1 MEASSSFFAWRRA
14 AAGAPAARA
23 AIVLAAAG
31 AAGLPLLSAANLEQV
46 PLGVPAALALLL
58 VLSAWRPAAG
68 LVAVTALVPVS
79 LWLGRAADLPAW
91 RLSEA
96 LVLAVLAGAL
106 ARLAL
111 DAGRRASGPPALPPG
126 LGPAAALFAGAAAA
140 SVAVELSV
148 ARAGVHETWPLGTVW
163 LAEVS
168 RAYLFGAPILPGLID
183 AARLVEG
190 VALLLVVLAWSR
202 RAAGLPRQLAVASLV
217 GAAGAVAINLQVM
230 LADLLAADS
239 TATLAGY
246 LRGGRRLAGHAGDV
260 NASGSYFVLAALT
273 GLGLAAGRRGTR
285 LLGLPALAGLAAL
298 AAGAACWLSGS
309 RSALVAAV
317 IVGLAAGVWS
327 IPTRRLRGGLRLA
340 AAGALLAAVL
350 ALPLAVVA
358 VYPDRGGSAAAES
371 SLRFRI
377 EFATRSL
384 RMWATQP
391 LFGVGAGRYYALSGE
406 FAGDDVEA
414 RWRYENAHNNFLQI
428 AAELGALGLVGF
440 LGLLA
445 AGGRRVWQ
453 ALRARDG
460 PDPLLAGASAGVVA
474 FLLTCLAGHPL
485 LSSEIAYP
493 FWIVLGLTLARAHQA
508 LSPPTAVSRRATVA
522 GWAAALLLL
531 ATLPFRADA
540 AVRGLTTGQPRSA
553 LDDLRG
559 GTFGWEI
566 ERPGGRRFRWSG
578 PRATFLV
585 QGDARAVRIPLRV
598 LHAHPD
604 RPVTVDVVLGA
615 RPVRRIPL
623 RSSRWTDVPLPLTPD
638 PPGGVHRL
646 ELRVDPPWTPRERGG
661 GDGRTLGV
669 KVAALTVARGCD

>member
-23 AIVLAAAG
+23 AILLAAAA
-31 AAGLPLLSAANLEQV
+31 AAGLPLLSAANLQQV

-58 VLSAWRPAAG
+58 LLSAWRPAAG
-68 LVAVTALVPVS
+68 LVAVTALAPVS
-79 LWLGRAADLPAW
+79 LWPGRAADLPAW
-91 RLSEA
+91 RLAEA

-111 DAGRRASGPPALPPG
+111 DAGRRAGGPPALPPG
-126 LGPAAALFAGAAAA
+126 LGPAAGLFAGTVAA

-148 ARAGVHETWPLGTVW
+148 ARAGVLETWPLGTAW
-163 LAEVS
+163 LAALS
-168 RAYLFGAPILPGLID
+168 RGYLFGGPILPGLID

-190 VALLLVVLAWSR
+190 VALLLVVLACSR
-202 RAAGLPRQLAVASLV
+202 RAAGLPRQLAVASLI
-217 GAAGAVAINLQVM
+217 GAAGAAAINLQVM

-239 TATLAGY
+239 AATLAGY
-246 LRGGRRLAGHAGDV
+246 LRGGHRLAGHAGDV
-260 NASGSYFVLAALT
+260 NASGSYFLLAALT

-285 LLGLPALAGLAAL
+285 LLGLSAL

-317 IVGLAAGVWS
+317 IVGLAAGAWW
-327 IPTRRLRGGLRLA
+327 IRTRRRRGGLRLA

-350 ALPLAVVA
+350 ALPLAIVGA
-358 VYPDRGGSAAAES
+358 YPDRGGAAAAES

-384 RMWATQP
+384 RMWAMQP

-406 FAGDDVEA
+406 FAADDVEP
-414 RWRYENAHNNFLQI
+414 RWRHENAHNNFLQI
-428 AAELGALGLVGF
+428 AAELGAVGLLAF

-453 ALRARDG
+453 ALRARAG
-460 PDPLLAGASAGVVA
+460 PDPLLAGAGAGVLA

-493 FWIVLGLTLARAHQA
+493 FWIVLGLALARAHQA
-508 LSPPTAVSRRATVA
+508 LPPPPAVSRPATVG

-540 AVRGLTTGQPRSA
+540 AVRGLTAGQPRSA

-559 GTFGWEI
+559 GTFGWET
-566 ERPGGRRFRWSG
+566 ERPGGPRFRWSG
-578 PRATFLV
+578 PHATFLV
-585 QGDARAVRIPLRV
+585 PGDARAVRIPLRA
-598 LHAHPD
+598 LHARPD
-604 RPVTVDVVLGA
+604 RPVTVDIALGD

-623 RSSRWTDVPLPLTPD
+623 RDARWTDVPLPLPPG

-646 ELRVDPPWTPRERGG
+646 DLSVDPPWTPRERGD

-669 KVAALTVARGCD
+669 KVAALAVARDCG